1 MGGGGLGA
9 TDDTSCMDVVANH
22 HLQMELEEGTLF
34 QAQLPS
40 AQQLAPFLSGKI
52 KNYNVND
59 ILE

>member
-1 MGGGGLGA
+1 MGDGGLGA
-9 TDDTSCMDVVANH
+9 TDGTSCMDVVANH
-22 HLQMELEEGTLF
+22 HLQMELKEGTLF